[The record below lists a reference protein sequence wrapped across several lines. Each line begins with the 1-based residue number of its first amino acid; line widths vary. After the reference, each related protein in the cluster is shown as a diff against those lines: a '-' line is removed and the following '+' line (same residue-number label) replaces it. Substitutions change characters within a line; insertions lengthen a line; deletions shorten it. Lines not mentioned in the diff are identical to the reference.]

1 MPTFIELRPDY
12 PLILTLL
19 EHAYPWARTWFY
31 IAGFT
36 SARTIPF
43 PLIRQNYPVPVSLC
57 TGPGANFCSSACAPS
72 ASEST
77 WRLTQAHASLR
88 DLQSHVDEELMSPAK
103 YHCATPGG
111 SSEFDFRESAPSL
124 LAKSAQSAI
133 VAVTC
138 CCARFAVGIRIKERS
153 RLCRQSVACLF
164 SDRRGKS
171 VRIKEEDIMSQSRG
185 AVSFEP
191 LFTTE
196 EIGLRKE
203 ANVEHVMKV
212 FITLGEGQASRWI
225 EMPKGVLLLQ
235 TVPDE
240 PASGAIYLYDR
251 ELQVFYFVVFDLG
264 RDDSLTA
271 AEFDELVM
279 EYNLV
284 SWTAHP
290 ALFRRGIAKH
300 ATA

>member
-111 SSEFDFRESAPSL
+111 SSKFDFRESAHSL
-124 LAKSAQSAI
+124 LAKSAQAAI
-133 VAVTC
+133 VAFTC
-138 CCARFAVGIRIKERS
+138 GCAPFA
-153 RLCRQSVACLF
+153 
-164 SDRRGKS
+164 
-171 VRIKEEDIMSQSRG
+171 
-185 AVSFEP
+185 
-191 LFTTE
+191 
-196 EIGLRKE
+196 
-203 ANVEHVMKV
+203 
-212 FITLGEGQASRWI
+212 
-225 EMPKGVLLLQ
+225 
-235 TVPDE
+235 
-240 PASGAIYLYDR
+240 
-251 ELQVFYFVVFDLG
+251 
-264 RDDSLTA
+264 
-271 AEFDELVM
+271 M
-279 EYNLV
+279 E
-284 SWTAHP
+284 SE
-290 ALFRRGIAKH
+290 
-300 ATA
+300 